1 MINQAIDDLIE
12 EDYFFYVQEY
22 SFGGGECLVYRKN
35 NDYGSYS
42 FNCEELEV
50 IGGVLQELKGY
61 GAKILTEIAYK
72 TKPMV
77 KIGAILGGKESFGV
91 KLDLS
96 SE

>member
-1 MINQAIDDLIE
+1 MVYKKNKDCGG
-12 EDYFFYVQEY
+12 Y
-22 SFGGGECLVYRKN
+22 SF
-35 NDYGSYS
+35 SS
-42 FNCEELEV
+42 EELEL

-77 KIGAILGGKESFGV
+77 KIGATLGGKESFGV

-96 SE
+96 FD